1 MGEEVEVRVRCFLD
15 GHEAFADNNKSRL
28 NGNVP
33 QDHFRQVRQIE
44 NSGELHGVEH
54 AVRLVHV
61 VTAGQL
67 MSGVVRI
74 HDVRRDAPSVGH

>member
-15 GHEAFADNNKSRL
+15 GHEVFADSNKSRI
-28 NGNVP
+28 NSSVP
-33 QDHFRQVRQIE
+33 QDYFRQVRQIE

-74 HDVRRDAPSVGH
+74 HDVR